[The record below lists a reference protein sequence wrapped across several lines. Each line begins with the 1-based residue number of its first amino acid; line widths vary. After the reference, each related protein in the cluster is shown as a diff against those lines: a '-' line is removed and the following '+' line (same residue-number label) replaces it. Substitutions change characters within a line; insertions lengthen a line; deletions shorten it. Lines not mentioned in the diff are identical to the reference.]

1 MLLHQRQEASAV
13 KGVQA
18 EQAAAL
24 DDTIRKAE
32 GFLRSRGIEPPSA
45 VVPKQQDLAAPTLRP
60 WSEILAAAHQA
71 TPATVSLGNLLT
83 PEDIDG
89 IVRKHNELEVEFN
102 ALHALDEYDWS
113 VAGTAGVLSAL
124 VDIFLVKVP
133 RHPAFLGGSANK
145 GGWLSNLVK
154 DAFGRVLPEEKIR
167 ALERLYPVCFDASTS
182 KKLKLEVSGLGP
194 STHRFQSIGHD
205 PVLGWIFGARD
216 LLNGEFT
223 AIGKNGQLVV
233 QRIAEPELVGENLF
247 VRVFE
252 ALQCLAGHLLS
263 DVATSRG
270 LPAPLMPILTFL
282 QVGSIGKQ
290 GYTAG
295 EVARQMYR
303 MGYDFRHFLASSA
316 PTIMVEVIVRIA
328 FFARAIDDGAELKE
342 AIPTADHPKL
352 RTQLFLA
359 HSIVTA
365 ANAGRVCF
373 TKNPLALNWPQ
384 WLAFFR
390 YLGPQLYWL
399 LAGAEQQ
406 RAEGV
411 RQHIQTN
418 WQVIDD
424 NFATLWRSTFAD
436 DPAEL

>member
-1 MLLHQRQEASAV
+1 MLLHQHQEASV
-13 KGVQA
+13 VNGMQA
-18 EQAAAL
+18 AQAAAL
-24 DDTIRKAE
+24 DETIRDAE
-32 GFLRSRGIEPPSA
+32 QFLTTRGIELPSA
-45 VVPKQQDLAAPTLRP
+45 VSVQHQRVAAPVLRP
-60 WSEILAAAHQA
+60 WSEILAAANETA
-71 TPATVSLGNLLT
+71 PETVRLDDLLT
-83 PEDIDG
+83 REQIDG
-89 IVRKHNELEVEFN
+89 IVRKHRELEIEFY
-102 ALHALDEYDWS
+102 ALHTLDEYDWG
-113 VAGTAGVLSAL
+113 VAGTAGVLAAL

-133 RHPAFLGGSANK
+133 RHPGFLGGPASD

-154 DAFGRVLPEEKIR
+154 DAFGKVLPQEKIR

-182 KKLKLEVSGLGP
+182 RKLPVEISGLGP
-194 STHRFQSIGHD
+194 STHRFQSLGHD
-205 PVLGWIFGARD
+205 PVLAWIFGARD

-223 AIGKNGQLVV
+223 AIDKNGQLVV
-233 QRIAEPELVGENLF
+233 QRLADPVVVGESLF
-247 VRVFE
+247 FRVFE

-270 LPAPLMPILTFL
+270 LPAPLTPMLTFL

-290 GYTAG
+290 GYTVG

-303 MGYDFRHFLASSA
+303 MGYDFRHFLASSV

-328 FFARAIDDGAELKE
+328 FFARRINDGAELSE

-373 TKNPLALNWPQ
+373 TKNPLALNWSQ

-390 YLGPQLYWL
+390 YLGPQLHWL
-399 LAGAEQQ
+399 LAEAEQQ
-406 RAEGV
+406 RAEGI

-418 WQVIDD
+418 WHVIDG
-424 NFATLWRSTFAD
+424 NFATLWRNTFAD
-436 DPAEL
+436 EPAEL